1 MATDLELLRKIVRV
15 MNDANKQNNQMF
27 AYGTVENGT
36 NGKRYVKMD
45 GSDNLVPIEIGTDVQ
60 KNDRVLVRI
69 ENHKAIVVGNLSTPA
84 SARTATAFMRFQ
96 ENSDGTDGVLYIGKL
111 DTSGDPSGSYVVIS
125 PEEISIMRGGVKWAE
140 LGKSSTKFY
149 ANGYEVSAYGSSG
162 VIIKSYGNEVARFDG
177 NGVVL
182 KNNGVE
188 IARFSQDGILFNGD
202 IKLYASSTKTFPF
215 TSVSYDNEYGYLMDL
230 GGPFTL
236 PTSGEKNNSENVH
249 RFNGPVIFNGG
260 TGYGDGILLE
270 GPNQLNDTI
279 TLEEYIQSMVSSSG
293 GNSVA
298 QYSTSAQSGTY
309 QSGANIGGPTIYLSP
324 GYYILFGLVQ
334 FTETSTSAGKGVRK
348 AIIEG
353 YDTSYWWETQQ
364 AVGTSG
370 LKTEVSICFGVLI
383 TSSGYWGVMGYQN
396 SGAAINQRMSFKAIK
411 VGDY

>member
-1 MATDLELLRKIVRV
+1 MATDPELLRKIVRV
-15 MNDANKQNNQMF
+15 MNDFNKQNNQMF

-111 DTSGDPSGSYVVIS
+111 DTSGDPSGSYVAIS

-149 ANGYEVSAYGSSG
+149 ANGYEVSSYGSSG
-162 VIIKSYGNEVARFDG
+162 VILKSYGNEVARFDY

-182 KNNGVE
+182 KNNGIDV
-188 IARFSQDGILFNGD
+188 ARFTKDYTDIRKGIRLLDDYGNIHSIVTVEYVSDSDGVDHYSVVFGTQDSSQVTETTIIGDAIYLVGGPVFIDNG
-202 IKLYASSTKTFPF
+202 KRTLESSLYIIGPNGPTDVISYLKSLIPSS
-215 TSVSYDNEYGYLMDL
+215 SVS
-230 GGPFTL
+230 
-236 PTSGEKNNSENVH
+236 
-249 RFNGPVIFNGG
+249 
-260 TGYGDGILLE
+260 
-270 GPNQLNDTI
+270 
-279 TLEEYIQSMVSSSG
+279 
-293 GNSVA
+293 
-298 QYSTSAQSGTY
+298 QYTTSAQSGTY

-334 FTETSTSAGKGVRK
+334 FTETSSSAGKGVRK

-353 YDTSYWWETQQ
+353 YNTSYWWETQQ

-383 TSSGYWGVMGYQN
+383 TSYGYWGVMGYQN